1 MVSTARLT
9 TRPANTTRPPAGA
22 RTGIPSRA
30 VRSSPRWPAS
40 QRCAGGSKPLRRSGS
55 GSSGQ
60 PQGGKYRS
68 PAPGNASREK
78 PDIATDTAPDIP
90 PDTAPDTAPGTAPGD
105 APAERSADGKSGSAA
120 GREGSAAASS
130 RAANSRINEVRI
142 LRVSTHCSSTT
153 PGHHLA
159 GELRDAGSGCGGEAV
174 QAAAGRD
181 GSAPGL

>member
-30 VRSSPRWPAS
+30 ARSSPRWPAS
-40 QRCAGGSKPLRRSGS
+40 QRCAGGAKPLRRSGS

-60 PQGGKYRS
+60 PQGGMYR

-78 PDIATDTAPDIP
+78 PGIATDTAPDIP
-90 PDTAPDTAPGTAPGD
+90 PDTAPDTAPGAAPGD